1 MQYKTIVLALLQ
13 QQPELHEQLR
23 LSRTLLATMNR
34 YALEL
39 KASHEAWMERLGET
53 RPGSDRSQLSSEA
66 MEMAIQELQDRLPC
80 ESTTD
85 DDEPLSLDAAMNT
98 IRRHTPPA

>member
-1 MQYKTIVLALLQ
+1 MQYKTIVLAILQ
-13 QQPELHEQLR
+13 EQPALHEQLR
-23 LSRTLLATMNR
+23 LTRTLLATMNR

-39 KASHEAWMERLGET
+39 KTSHEAWMDRLGEA
-53 RPGSDRSQLSSEA
+53 RPGSDRNQLSSDA
-66 MEMAIQELQDRLPC
+66 LEMAIQELQDRLPC

-85 DDEPLSLDAAMNT
+85 EDEPLSLDAAMNH